1 LSDAPEWE
9 FIEFM
14 DSRNET
20 VSFPLA
26 TPLRRFVALM
36 HPWQTLLA
44 IAVALSTISCGYNE
58 IIDRDEDVKGAWAE
72 VQNQYKR
79 RADVVPNLVQTVKA
93 SAAFETDTLQKVV
106 EARSKVA
113 TMKVDSS
120 TIDDPA
126 KLKQF
131 EQAQNQLSGALSRLM
146 VVVEK
151 YPELKSTEGFRDLQS
166 QLEGTENRISVARN
180 RYIGAVAEYNKTA
193 QRFPTSIGAKMRG
206 KGVRPTFEG
215 DVGTEKP
222 PEVKF

>member
-1 LSDAPEWE
+1 MSHRSMAAGPRIRAA
-9 FIEFM
+9 FFAF
-14 DSRNET
+14 
-20 VSFPLA
+20 VS
-26 TPLRRFVALM
+26 AL
-36 HPWQTLLA
+36 TA
-44 IAVALSTISCGYNE
+44 AFALSATGCGYNE
-58 IIDRDEDVKGAWAE
+58 VIDRDEDVKGSWAE

-79 RADVVPNLVQTVKA
+79 RSDLVPNLVQTVKA

-113 TMKVDSS
+113 QLKVDSS

-131 EQAQNQLSGALSRLM
+131 EAAQGELSSALSRLM

-166 QLEGTENRISVARN
+166 QLEGTENRIAVARN
-180 RYIGAVAEYNKTA
+180 RYIGSVAEYNKVV
-193 QRFPTSIGAKMRG
+193 QRFPTSIGASLRHRA
-206 KGVRPTFEG
+206 VRPTFEG
-215 DVGTEKP
+215 EPGGEKP